1 MQHVSRGR
9 VAPTYGGG
17 GCVDDESGDGSHGC
31 AARCATKSILPH
43 RSRVPRLKKSRNGI
57 SISKRALSG
66 PVLRIVR
73 ILALSKLLVRGGWF
87 CQEGIKAAG
96 DES

>member
-1 MQHVSRGR
+1 MNPAMAATGMLPRC
-9 VAPTYGGG
+9 PT
-17 GCVDDESGDGSHGC
+17 
-31 AARCATKSILPH
+31 KFMLPH

-57 SISKRALSG
+57 SISKRALSE

-73 ILALSKLLVRGGWF
+73 ILALSKLLVRGRWF

-96 DES
+96 D

>member
-17 GCVDDESGDGSHGC
+17 GCVDDESGDGSHRY
-31 AARCATKSILPH
+31 AAPVSNKFMLPH

-57 SISKRALSG
+57 SISKRALSE

-73 ILALSKLLVRGGWF
+73 ILALSKLLVRGRWF

-96 DES
+96 D